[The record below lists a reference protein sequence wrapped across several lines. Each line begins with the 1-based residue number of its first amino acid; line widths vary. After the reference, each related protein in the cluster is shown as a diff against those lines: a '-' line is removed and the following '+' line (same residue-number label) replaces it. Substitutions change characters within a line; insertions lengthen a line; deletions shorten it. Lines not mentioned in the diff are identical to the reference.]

1 MSIDPHQFD
10 SDALKSALESEL
22 AGLSPEELERMAGAK
37 GTGPAGAKGGG
48 KGHGSHGHGHGH
60 GSHGHGKDAERG
72 RIHGTIVSISGDV
85 VLIDIG
91 GKSEAFVAAE
101 EFDAENPAVVGAAH
115 DFLIQGPD
123 RDSGMMRLSLKSAMH
138 DADISSAQIGDVIEA
153 KVTGVNIGGLE
164 LSAKGLRAFMP
175 KSQVELH
182 RIEDFTPYIGHKME
196 CEITEVNRKGGTLV
210 VSRRKILER
219 QREAARQEAKYSLA
233 EGQTRKGKVVR
244 LADFGAFV
252 DIGGI
257 EGLLHIGDMSYGRI
271 KHPRDLLKEGQ
282 EVDVQILKID
292 HAKDRISLG
301 MKQLAPDPW
310 NVVEANY
317 RVGSTYDARV
327 VKLMDFGAF
336 VALEE
341 GVEGLIPISEMS
353 WTQRL
358 RHPRDILKE
367 GDSIRVSVIN
377 VDPEKRKLTL
387 SLKALSE
394 DPWKS
399 VGAKY
404 TPDSVVSGLVMRL
417 ADFGAFVQLE
427 EGVEGLVH
435 ISEMSDR
442 HIRTPS
448 EAAKVGDVVQVRVKS
463 VDLEQR
469 RVSLSM
475 KLAAP
480 AHAAGPHEHAAAS
493 MPAAAP
499 PPPPK
504 ARKKPLKGG
513 LD

>member
-10 SDALKSALESEL
+10 NDQLKSALDSEL
-22 AGLSPEELERMAGAK
+22 AGLSPDVLEQMTGSAPEKTKAK
-37 GTGPAGAKGGG
+37 RTGQGG
-48 KGHGSHGHGHGH
+48 HHGHGHGH
-60 GSHGHGKDAERG
+60 GHGHVRDPERG
-72 RIHGTIVSISGDV
+72 RIQGTIVSVSGDI
-85 VLIDIG
+85 VLVDIG

-101 EFDAENPAVVGAAH
+101 EFDAETPAVVGAAH
-115 DFLIQGPD
+115 EFLIQGPD
-123 RDSGMMRLSLKSAMH
+123 RDSGMMRLSLKAALH
-138 DADISSAQIGDVIEA
+138 DADIASAQIGDVIEA

-175 KSQVELH
+175 KSQVDLH

-257 EGLLHIGDMSYGRI
+257 EGLLHIGDMSYGRV
-271 KHPRDLLKEGQ
+271 KHPRDLLQEGQ
-282 EVDVQILKID
+282 EVDVQVLKID
-292 HAKDRISLG
+292 HAKDRVSLG

-310 NVVEANY
+310 NVVEANF
-317 RVGSTYDARV
+317 RVGSIYDARV

-336 VALEE
+336 VALQE
-341 GVEGLIPISEMS
+341 GVEGLVPISEMS

-367 GDSIRVSVIN
+367 GDGIRVSVLAI
-377 VDPEKRKLTL
+377 DPEKRKLTL

-404 TPDSVVSGLVMRL
+404 TPDLVVSGLVMRL

-442 HIRTPS
+442 HIRTPGD
-448 EAAKVGDVVQVRVKS
+448 AAKVGDVVQVRVKS

-480 AHAAGPHEHAAAS
+480 
-493 MPAAAP
+493 PAATAAP
-499 PPPPK
+499 VPSSSASGSPPSAATPPK
-504 ARKKPLKGG
+504 RKKALKGG